1 MRKDANKRPTNVR
14 NARRVTPGQRLG
26 GAWSGLRSWYAGR
39 TEPREDVEE
48 DEDEAPRTP
57 WLRILGVSAALVCVA
72 LVGFVVANLSD
83 YTDRTQQFHV
93 AHFQVAGNKRM
104 TKDQLIAVCGVQPG
118 SSLMKLDP
126 HQVER
131 HLETLPW
138 VRHATV
144 QQMLPST
151 LAIQVVEYQPFALL
165 LGQQLAIVDRSGYV
179 FKLAEPG
186 EADDLPIITG
196 FSTDL
201 IRAGETVGAT
211 EAAQLTLAGTATG
224 RETPTQR
231 KLRDL
236 LNLIEAHAMS
246 PLAQR
251 FPLSEVH
258 FDQVLGTTLI
268 SAKDGAEVRLGH
280 AMESDLGRAFTM
292 VGRVLDR
299 VETRGEWLKYALL
312 DDELRPD
319 RAVVQAVALGGDV
332 PVDAPKAG
340 GAAGAPTPNAKGSAK
355 KLVAP
360 ADDAP
365 NDD

>member
-1 MRKDANKRPTNVR
+1 MRKDASRRPSNVR
-14 NARRVTPGQRLG
+14 NSRRVTPGQRLD
-26 GAWSGLRSWYAGR
+26 GAWHGVRAWFARRKDDAEAWDESD
-39 TEPREDVEE
+39 EEVPR
-48 DEDEAPRTP
+48 AP
-57 WLRILGVSAALVCVA
+57 WIRILGVAAALVCVA
-72 LVGFVVANLSD
+72 LVGFVVANLSE

-104 TKDQLIAVCGVQPG
+104 TREQVIAACGVQPG
-118 SSLMKLDP
+118 TSLMKLDP
-126 HQVER
+126 HQVAR
-131 HLETLPW
+131 HLESLPW
-138 VRHATV
+138 IRHASV

-211 EAAQLTLAGTATG
+211 EAAQLNLAGALAG

-312 DDELRPD
+312 DDDLRPD
-319 RAVVQAVALGGDV
+319 RAVVQAVPLGGDV
-332 PVDAPKAG
+332 AIEAPKAG
-340 GAAGAPTPNAKGSAK
+340 GAAGPPTPNAKAAAK
-355 KLVAP
+355 KPVSP
-360 ADDAP
+360 IEDAP